1 MFTISCFPSIT
12 IDVIVLYG
20 KKNWEKH
27 QKILPFYSEPI
38 LHIRKIHKLRRA
50 PETPGGP
57 LALKDLILVSL
68 LNLAS
73 GYENRNVNFF

>member
-1 MFTISCFPSIT
+1 MGRKTE
-12 IDVIVLYG
+12 
-20 KKNWEKH
+20 KNIRKYYR
-27 QKILPFYSEPI
+27 FYSEPI
-38 LHIRKIHKLRRA
+38 LHIRKIRKLRRA

-73 GYENRNVNFF
+73 GYENRDVNFF